1 MNFWISWILTLYADI
16 QWIFIRELKP
26 GARPIAC
33 TEHDDVA
40 VCAADSRLTAFKSFE
55 VSLRFWFKVLS
66 IALNICDV
74 RATHLLEV
82 VLVSAFAILIR

>member
-1 MNFWISWILTLYADI
+1 M
-16 QWIFIRELKP
+16 KP

-33 TEHDDVA
+33 TEHDDVV
-40 VCAADSRLTAFKSFE
+40 VCAADDRLTAFKSFD
-55 VSLRFWFKVLS
+55 VSLRFWIKVLY

-82 VLVSAFAILIR
+82 VLVSAFAILFR

>member
-1 MNFWISWILTLYADI
+1 MLDQLPAWNMMMLLYVLQI
-16 QWIFIRELKP
+16 
-26 GARPIAC
+26 
-33 TEHDDVA
+33 V
-40 VCAADSRLTAFKSFE
+40 RLTAFKSFE
-55 VSLRFWFKVLS
+55 ISLRFFIKVLS